1 MTEPTRDVDALKA
14 FNASIVDQFRAN
26 AGKVGDQFEG
36 ADLLLL
42 TTTGAKSGHRRL
54 NPLQYIR
61 HRGAIIVVGAYA
73 GADVDPAWVHN
84 LRANPRAHVEV
95 GTDSID
101 VIGRELPPAE
111 RSHAWAQIID
121 IEPGFAEYQARTSR
135 VLPVF
140 ELLPV

>member
-1 MTEPTRDVDALKA
+1 MTEPIRDVDALKA
-14 FNASIVDQFRAN
+14 FNANIIDQFRAN

-36 ADLLLL
+36 TELLLL

-54 NPLQYIR
+54 NPLQYVR
-61 HRGAIIVVGAYA
+61 SRRAMIVVGAYA

-95 GTDSID
+95 GTNSFD
-101 VIGRELPPAE
+101 VIARELPPAQ
-111 RSHAWAQIID
+111 RNHAWAQIID
-121 IEPGFAEYQARTSR
+121 AEPGFAEYQAKTNR

-140 ELLPV
+140 ELRPV

>member
-1 MTEPTRDVDALKA
+1 MIEPIRDVDALKA
-14 FNASIVDQFRAN
+14 LNADIVDQFRAN
-26 AGKVGDQFEG
+26 AGKVGDQFEE

-61 HRGAIIVVGAYA
+61 HRGAMLVVGAYA

-84 LRANPRAHVEV
+84 LRTHPRAHVEV

-101 VIGRELPPAE
+101 VIARELPPAE
-111 RSHAWAQIID
+111 RSHVWAQIID
-121 IEPGFAEYQARTSR
+121 AEPGFAEFQARTSR

-140 ELLPV
+140 QLRPV